1 MLARRPRRFIRF
13 TRRDAVRLLI
23 AATVLV
29 AGMTAILS
37 IEIVPAPF
45 RAVRG
50 GIADRDIVAPRSV
63 TYVSDIA
70 TQQAS
75 EQASNDVGPQYDFTT
90 QKGEQTAERQ
100 GELFDTDMGPIDA
113 AFAASD
119 RCTPRDARRWPRHC
133 PNLSGSSLATLQ
145 DLTAVA
151 VDQPAHRDGA
161 RPRLR
166 AAQRGARQ
174 LPRRLAGATDHQVR
188 ARASR
193 PTSARWRP
201 RSSRRSWSPTRR
213 TTRT

>member
-1 MLARRPRRFIRF
+1 VLARRPRRFIQF

-70 TQQAS
+70 TQQQR
-75 EQASNDVGPQYDFTT
+75 EQAQNAVGPQYDFTT

-100 GELFDTDMGPIDA
+100 GELFDTAMGPIDA
-113 AFAASD
+113 AFAA
-119 RCTPRDARRWPRHC
+119 PIDAATRRQALAQASPD
-133 PNLSGSSLATLQ
+133 LSAGSLAALQ
-145 DLTAVA
+145 DLTPVA
-151 VDQPAHRDGA
+151 WTNLRTEMA
-161 RPRLR
+161 R
-166 AAQRGARQ
+166 
-174 LPRRLAGATDHQVR
+174 
-188 ARASR
+188 
-193 PTSARWRP
+193 
-201 RSSRRSWSPTRR
+201 
-213 TTRT
+213 